1 MDTKHFES
9 IQLDLDIR
17 RLLVANPSIGT
28 KTSKGII
35 SALQYSS
42 NDQKKELRKWLRE
55 NLAVFK
61 KKTKEYDTPAL
72 QMKLYEQVNK
82 HIDQWEEEFGEVSL
96 SDLHLL
102 TVQTDIKL
110 VDIGWRLGKISPASI
125 AKLLDEYI
133 VGQEP
138 FKQAIG
144 QTLDNHIA
152 RMHYPDKNLPKENQ
166 LSFGS
171 SGTGKTSG
179 VIIPADLL
187 NINWGIVN
195 CERVQPEGIQGP
207 KLSDPCVRALG
218 NKEDN
223 MIMIFDEVDKIKN
236 EEVRNELL
244 SYLDD
249 KNMISFPTTFG
260 VYREYREIP
269 SGNITCI
276 LCGKFEALTEAVKKR
291 LNMNRVGFS
300 AGDQKNLSI
309 EELYALV
316 NMDDLKQVL
325 GSEELCGRIG
335 NFVGLRPLNADDLV
349 TIMLYKKESIFSR
362 YNAYFSIRNAKLELT
377 MDGAQEIADITIKKY
392 KDLGA
397 RGLEI
402 VIRQLLKEP
411 MFNIDKFRGKCI
423 TIDKG
428 YVTTQLKDIIT
439 N

>member
-1 MDTKHFES
+1 MDTEYIES
-9 IQLDLDIR
+9 IQLDHEIKRQLLANLDMD
-17 RLLVANPSIGT
+17 L

-42 NDQKKELRKWLRE
+42 NDQKKKLLKWLKE

-96 SDLHLL
+96 SDLQLL
-102 TVQTDIKL
+102 TENTDIKL
-110 VDIGWRLGKISPASI
+110 VDIGWKLGKISPASI
-125 AKLLDEYI
+125 AKLLDEYM

-138 FKQAIG
+138 YKQALG
-144 QTLDNHIA
+144 FTFDNHIA
-152 RMHYPDKNLPKENQ
+152 RMHYPNKNLPKENQ
-166 LSFGS
+166 LVGGD

-179 VIIPADLL
+179 AKTLADLL
-187 NINWGIVN
+187 KVNYGIVN
-195 CERVQPEGIQGP
+195 YERVQPEGIQGP
-207 KLSDPCVRALG
+207 KLSDPCVRTLG
-218 NKEDN
+218 KKEDN
-223 MIMIFDEVDKIKN
+223 MILIIDEADKNDN

-269 SGNITCI
+269 SINITCI
-276 LCGKFEALTEAVKKR
+276 LCGKFEALIEAVKKR
-291 LNMNRVGFS
+291 LNLNRVGFNV
-300 AGDQKNLSI
+300 GDQKNLST

-316 NMDDLKQVL
+316 NMEDLKKVL

-349 TIMLYKKESIFSR
+349 TIMLHKKESIISR
-362 YNAYFSIRNAKLELT
+362 YNSYFSIRNAKLELT

-411 MFNIDKFRGKCI
+411 MFNIDKLRGKSI